1 MSAPP
6 GWHPQPDG
14 RDRWWDGQQWT
25 DHFRD
30 PVQPS
35 APDPTAAY
43 GTPPP
48 YTGDPATGSYSTPT
62 SYGAPGG
69 AEGQWPPPKQGMSSG
84 AKGCLIAAVVVVVL
98 VVVAVVVGGIFLAR
112 TANRVAD
119 DIRSAVPSSSLF
131 PTDLPGGGE
140 PVEVS
145 VGEGFELG
153 SATVEPG
160 WTLGS
165 LAGVGA
171 TVDGMTVTFGSGDAG
186 PVLFSMDFDNGA
198 STTCTASPADG
209 SGTGDVSCLPMV
221 DDAPDDGARVTV
233 TPRF

>member
-30 PVQPS
+30 PV
-35 APDPTAAY
+35 APAAPAPY
-43 GTPPP
+43 GTP
-48 YTGDPATGSYSTPT
+48 
-62 SYGAPGG
+62 GAPQ
-69 AEGQWPPPKQGMSSG
+69 GQWPPPKRGMSGG
-84 AKGCLIAAVVVVVL
+84 AKGCLVAAVVVVLL
-98 VVVAVVVGGIFLAR
+98 VVVALVVGGIFLAR
-112 TANRVAD
+112 TANRVVED
-119 DIRSAVPSSSLF
+119 VRTSF
-131 PTDLPGGGE
+131 PTSSAFPSGLPSDLPGGGE
-140 PVEVS
+140 PVEVT

-153 SATVEPG
+153 SASVEPG

-171 TVDGMTVTFGSGDAG
+171 TVDGMTVTFGGGNAL
-186 PVLFSMDFDNGA
+186 PVVFSMDFDNGA
-198 STTCTASPADG
+198 STTCTASPAEGAD
-209 SGTGDVSCLPMV
+209 SGDVSCLPMV